1 MLFALFY
8 STSSSEESFSKLPDN
23 AHKIT
28 PHHTPSKV
36 PSNLLGANL
45 LMKMLWNNS
54 KRIQE
59 YTHKQSFTEPAARN
73 FFRTQGNPRELLVTS
88 PHKCDKINQL
98 AYKKNKCLII

>member
-59 YTHKQSFTEPAARN
+59 YTNSHLQNLPPAI
-73 FFRTQGNPRELLVTS
+73 FFEHREILE
-88 PHKCDKINQL
+88 N
-98 AYKKNKCLII
+98 N